1 MTLDNA
7 TSNNVCA
14 DLLKNLL
21 VAKGGLLNK
30 GDFFHMRCS
39 AHILNL
45 IVQDGLKD
53 IDDAIMKIR
62 ESVKY
67 VKGSQARRIKFLEC
81 VNLCALDSK
90 RGLQQDVP
98 TRWNLT
104 FLMLDSALFYQ
115 NIFTHL

>member
-14 DLLKNLL
+14 DSLKNLL

-53 IDDAIMKIR
+53 FDDAVMKIK
-62 ESVKY
+62 ESIKY

-90 RGLQQDVP
+90 RVFDKMFP
-98 TRWNLT
+98 
-104 FLMLDSALFYQ
+104 LDGIQHF
-115 NIFTHL
+115 